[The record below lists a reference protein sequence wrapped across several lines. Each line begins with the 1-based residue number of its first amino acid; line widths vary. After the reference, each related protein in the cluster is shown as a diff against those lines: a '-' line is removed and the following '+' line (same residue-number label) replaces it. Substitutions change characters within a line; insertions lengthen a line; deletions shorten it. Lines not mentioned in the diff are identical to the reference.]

1 MPVFTC
7 PGHNTYKA
15 MSGKLYLIPSPLSE
29 NSEYN
34 VLPRH
39 IFDIVTSIRYYV
51 TENIRTTRRYL
62 KKINPE
68 INIDDI
74 TFFVFNKHTNKT
86 EIDTFIKPVIEGH
99 DTGLISEAGMP
110 AVADPGEGM
119 IALAHHLNIQV
130 IPLVGPSSIMLALMA
145 SGLNGQRF
153 AFNSYLPIE
162 KNQRKNRIK
171 ELEKRSMKNDQS
183 QIFMET
189 PYRNHQLLQDIL
201 ATCNLGT
208 RLCLASNI
216 TGKNEFIKTKTIKE
230 WKREPAPDIQKKP
243 TIFIIYCK

>member
-1 MPVFTC
+1 MSVFTC
-7 PGHNTYKA
+7 PGHNTYKV

-62 KKINPE
+62 KKISPG

-86 EIDTFIKPVIEGH
+86 GIDTFIKPVIEGN
-99 DTGLISEAGMP
+99 DAGLISEAGMP
-110 AVADPGEGM
+110 AVADPGEEI
-119 IALAHHLNIQV
+119 IALAHHFNIQV

-145 SGLNGQRF
+145 SGLNGQTF

-162 KNQRKNRIK
+162 KKQRKNRIK
-171 ELEKRSMKNDQS
+171 ELEKRSVKNDQS

-201 ATCNLGT
+201 ATCTPET

-216 TGKNEFIKTKTIKE
+216 TEKNEFIKTKTIKE

>member
-1 MPVFTC
+1 MSEFTC
-7 PGHNTYKA
+7 PVHNPNKA

-39 IFDIVTSIRYYV
+39 IFDLISSIRYYI
-51 TENIRTTRRYL
+51 TENIRTTRRYF

-74 TFFVFNKHTNKT
+74 TFFVFNKHTNKS
-86 EIDTFIKPVIEGH
+86 EIDAFIKPVMEGN
-99 DTGLISEAGMP
+99 DAGLISEAGLP
-110 AVADPGEGM
+110 GVADPGQE
-119 IALAHHLNIQV
+119 IVALAHRLNIQV
-130 IPLVGPSSIMLALMA
+130 VPIVGPSSIMLALMA
-145 SGLNGQRF
+145 SGLNGQTF

-171 ELEKRSMKNDQS
+171 ELEKCSVKNNQS

-201 ATCNLGT
+201 AACNPET
-208 RLCLASNI
+208 RLCLASDI

-230 WKREPAPDIQKKP
+230 WKHKPAPDIQKKP
-243 TIFIIYCK
+243 AIFIIYCK